1 MANTADFK
9 NGLCIKHNN
18 DIWKIESFQH
28 VKPGKGPAF
37 VRTKIRNLN
46 TGRVLENTFTSG
58 VKIEII
64 RIENRSSQFLYK
76 DGDSYHFMDKNTF
89 EQLAIQKEL
98 INAPDY
104 LKEGHNAEIIFYT
117 DENRPISCNLPA
129 NVTLQVK
136 STEPGEKGNTATN
149 ALKPA
154 ILETGVKVN
163 VPLFIN
169 EEDNIKVDTS
179 NGQYLERVNS

>member
-1 MANTADFK
+1 MATTSDFK

-18 DIWKIESFQH
+18 DLWKIESFQH

-46 TGRVLENTFTSG
+46 TGRILENTFTAG

-64 RIENRSSQFLYK
+64 RIENRTSQFLYK
-76 DGDSYHFMDKNTF
+76 TGEMYHFMDQKTF
-89 EQLAIQKEL
+89 EQIQISENL
-98 INAPDY
+98 INAPKY
-104 LKEGHNAEIIFYT
+104 LKEGNMVEIIFYT
-117 DENRPISCNLPA
+117 EEERPISCNLPA
-129 NVTLQVK
+129 NVSLEVK

-154 ILETGVKVN
+154 TLETGVEIK

-169 EEDNIKVDTS
+169 IGDKIKVDTS
-179 NGQYLERVNS
+179 SGQYLERIKS

>member
-1 MANTADFK
+1 MATTADFK

-46 TGRVLENTFTSG
+46 TGRILDNTFTSG

-64 RIENRSSQFLYK
+64 RIENRASQFLYT
-76 DGDSYHFMDKNTF
+76 DGDSFHFMDKNSF
-89 EQLAIQKEL
+89 EQLAIPKEL
-98 INAPDY
+98 INAPEY
-104 LKEGHNAEIIFYT
+104 LKEGNIAEIIFYT

-129 NVTLQVK
+129 NVILKVK

-154 ILETGVKVN
+154 ILETGAKVN

-169 EEDNIKVDTS
+169 EEDHIKVDTNS
-179 NGQYLERVNS
+179 GQYLERVNI

>member
-1 MANTADFK
+1 MASTADFK

-18 DIWKIESFQH
+18 DLWKIESFQH

-46 TGRVLENTFTSG
+46 TGRMLENTFTAG
-58 VKIEII
+58 VKIEVI
-64 RIENRSSQFLYK
+64 RVENRSSQFLYK
-76 DGDSYHFMDKNTF
+76 SGDTYHFMYQKTF
-89 EQLAIQKEL
+89 EQIEIPEKL
-98 INAPDY
+98 INAPKY
-104 LKEGHNAEIIFYT
+104 LKEGNLVEIMFYT
-117 DENRPISCNLPA
+117 EEERPIACNLPS
-129 NVTLQVK
+129 NVILEIS

-154 ILETGVKVN
+154 TLETGADIK

-169 EEDNIKVDTS
+169 TGDKIKVDTS
-179 NGQYLERVNS
+179 SGQYMERIKS

>member
-1 MANTADFK
+1 MATTADFK

-104 LKEGHNAEIIFYT
+104 LKEGHSAEIIFYT
-117 DENRPISCNLPA
+117 DENRPISCNLPT

>member
-1 MANTADFK
+1 MATTADFK
-9 NGLCIKHNN
+9 NGLCIKHNG

-76 DGDSYHFMDKNTF
+76 EGESYHFMDNNTF
-89 EQLAIQKEL
+89 EQLAIQKDL

-104 LKEGHNAEIIFYT
+104 LKEGNKVEIVFYT

-129 NVTLQVK
+129 NVILKVK

-154 ILETGVKVN
+154 ILETGAKVN

-169 EEDNIKVDTS
+169 ENDNVKVDTS

>member
-9 NGLCIKHNN
+9 NGLCIKHNGN
-18 DIWKIESFQH
+18 IWKIESFQH

-46 TGRVLENTFTSG
+46 TGRILENTFTSG
-58 VKIEII
+58 AKIEII
-64 RIENRSSQFLYK
+64 RIENRASQFLYK
-76 DGDSYHFMDKNTF
+76 ESDSYHFMDQNTF
-89 EQLAIQKEL
+89 EQLAIQKDL

-104 LKEGHNAEIIFYT
+104 LKEGGTVEIVFYT
-117 DENRPISCNLPA
+117 DENRPISCNLPS
-129 NVTLQVK
+129 NVTLKVA
-136 STEPGEKGNTATN
+136 STEPGERGNTATN

-154 ILETGVKVN
+154 ILETGAKVN

-169 EEDNIKVDTS
+169 ENDNIKVDTS
-179 NGQYLERVNS
+179 TGQYLERVNS

>member
-1 MANTADFK
+1 MATTADFK
-9 NGLCIKHNN
+9 NGLCIKHNGN
-18 DIWKIESFQH
+18 IWKIESFQH

-46 TGRVLENTFTSG
+46 TGRILENTFTSG

-76 DGDSYHFMDKNTF
+76 ESDSYHFMDQKTF
-89 EQLAIQKEL
+89 EQLAIQKDL
-98 INAPDY
+98 ISAPAY
-104 LKEGHNAEIIFYT
+104 LKEGNIVEIIFYT

-129 NVTLQVK
+129 NVTLKVT

-154 ILETGVKVN
+154 ILETGAKIN

-169 EEDNIKVDTS
+169 ENDNVKVDTS
-179 NGQYLERVNS
+179 NGQYIERVKS

>member
-1 MANTADFK
+1 MATTSDFK

-18 DIWKIESFQH
+18 DLWKIESFQH

-46 TGRVLENTFTSG
+46 TGRVLENTFTAG

-76 DGDSYHFMDKNTF
+76 SGEVYHFMDQKTF
-89 EQLAIQKEL
+89 EQIQITENL
-98 INAPDY
+98 INAPKY
-104 LKEGHNAEIIFYT
+104 LKEGNLAEIIFYT
-117 DENRPISCNLPA
+117 EEERPISCNLPA
-129 NVTLQVK
+129 NVSLEVTN
-136 STEPGEKGNTATN
+136 TEPGEKGNTATN

-154 ILETGVKVN
+154 TLETGVEIK

-169 EEDNIKVDTS
+169 TGDKIKVDTTS
-179 NGQYLERVNS
+179 GQYLERIKS

>member
-1 MANTADFK
+1 MATTADFK

-37 VRTKIRNLN
+37 VRTKIRNIN

-76 DGDSYHFMDKNTF
+76 DGDAYHFMDKNTF

-104 LKEGHNAEIIFYT
+104 LKEGHNVEIVFYT

-154 ILETGVKVN
+154 ILETGAKVN

>member
-1 MANTADFK
+1 MATTADFK

-46 TGRVLENTFTSG
+46 TGRILDNTFTSG
-58 VKIEII
+58 VKIEVI
-64 RIENRSSQFLYK
+64 RIENRASQFLYT
-76 DGDSYHFMDKNTF
+76 DGDSFHFMDKNSF
-89 EQLAIQKEL
+89 EQLAIPKEL
-98 INAPDY
+98 INAPEY
-104 LKEGHNAEIIFYT
+104 LKEGNIAEIIFYT

-129 NVTLQVK
+129 NVTLKVK

-154 ILETGVKVN
+154 ILETGAKVN

-169 EEDNIKVDTS
+169 EEDHIKVDTNS
-179 NGQYLERVNS
+179 GQYLERVNI

>member
-1 MANTADFK
+1 MATTSDFK

-18 DIWKIESFQH
+18 GLWKIESFQH

-46 TGRVLENTFTSG
+46 TGRMLENTFTAG

-64 RIENRSSQFLYK
+64 RIENRNSQFLYK
-76 DGDSYHFMDKNTF
+76 SSEIYHFMDQKTF
-89 EQLAIQKEL
+89 EQIQIPETL
-98 INAPDY
+98 INAPKY
-104 LKEGHNAEIIFYT
+104 LKEGNMAEIVFYS
-117 DENRPISCNLPA
+117 EEERPISCNLPA
-129 NVTLQVK
+129 NVILEIRN
-136 STEPGEKGNTATN
+136 TEPGEKGNTATN

-154 ILETGVKVN
+154 TLETGAEIK

-169 EEDNIKVDTS
+169 TGDKIKVDTS
-179 NGQYLERVNS
+179 SGQYLERIKS